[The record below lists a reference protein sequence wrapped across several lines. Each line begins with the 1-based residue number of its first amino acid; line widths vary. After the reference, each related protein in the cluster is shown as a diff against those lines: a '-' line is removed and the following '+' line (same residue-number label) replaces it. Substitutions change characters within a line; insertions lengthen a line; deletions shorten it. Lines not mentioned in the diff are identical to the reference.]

1 MVLICDRR
9 KEHIDK
15 SKEKKNTMSQETNC
29 VFDMITILEKEDC
42 MY

>member
-9 KEHIDK
+9 KEHNYK
-15 SKEKKNTMSQETNC
+15 SKEKKNTMSQETNF
-29 VFDMITILEKEDC
+29 VFDIITILEKKDC